1 MAQSDV
7 LGRKKTE
14 GICHPQDCPTRVD
27 KGRSLSRS
35 EVMDGGKVEQQKE
48 GRMTERVNGT
58 LEKCSSHLERQE
70 KKNLKTER
78 CDGGLKS

>member
-1 MAQSDV
+1 
-7 LGRKKTE
+7 
-14 GICHPQDCPTRVD
+14 
-27 KGRSLSRS
+27 
-35 EVMDGGKVEQQKE
+35 MDGGKVEQQKE